1 MYRCP
6 SAVRIQRCFVRTPRF
21 AYDSAVTERRA
32 LTILFAD
39 VSGSTRLFETRGDEV
54 AVRIVGSVL
63 VALAEIAAR
72 HGGRVVK
79 TIGDEI
85 MCTFP
90 GPLHGLLA
98 ATDMQ
103 RRIKTDEQFARD
115 NLAIRVGLHHGEALV
130 ENGDVFGDAVNTAAR
145 MADKTLARRDQIVT
159 TASTVDGV
167 TNTTGLRVR
176 SLGSVRVLG
185 KQAPIE
191 IVDVLWQED
200 IAPVTTVQRVMQSA
214 ETVDCARLLL
224 RYKSLVVELDEGA
237 TFSIGRD
244 PTSSLVVETEWVSRN
259 HALIE
264 WKRGYFMLADRSTNG
279 SWLKIGDDEE
289 LFVHRDET
297 HLRRS
302 GSISLGQAHPLDDT
316 HLLHFQCGDA

>member
-1 MYRCP
+1 M
-6 SAVRIQRCFVRTPRF
+6 T
-21 AYDSAVTERRA
+21 TERHA

-54 AVRIVGSVL
+54 ARRLISSVL
-63 VALAEIAAR
+63 AALAEVTAS
-72 HGGRVVK
+72 HGGRVIK

-90 GPLHGLLA
+90 GALPGLLA

-103 RRIKTDEQFARD
+103 RRIKKDAEFQRD
-115 NLAIRVGLHHGEALV
+115 NIAIRIGLHHGDALV
-130 ENGDVFGDAVNTAAR
+130 EDNDVFGDAVNTAAR

-159 TASTVDGV
+159 TATTVRGI
-167 TNTTGLRVR
+167 TSAAGLRTR
-176 SLGSVRVLG
+176 SLGTARVLG
-185 KQAPIE
+185 KSAPIE

-200 IAPVTTVQRVMQSA
+200 LANVTTVQRLVPASSEASA
-214 ETVDCARLLL
+214 GARLSL
-224 RYKSLVVELDEGA
+224 RYKSQMFQVDEA
-237 TFSIGRD
+237 TPFAIGRD
-244 PTSSLVVETEWVSRN
+244 PASNLTVETEFVSRN

-279 SWLKIGDDEE
+279 TWLKIGNDDE
-289 LFVHRDET
+289 LLVHRDET

-302 GSISLGQAHPLDDT
+302 GTISFGKTHSLDEAD
-316 HLLHFQCGDA
+316 LVYFSCSE

>member
-1 MYRCP
+1 M
-6 SAVRIQRCFVRTPRF
+6 
-21 AYDSAVTERRA
+21 TERRA

-54 AVRIVGSVL
+54 ARRLIANVL
-63 VALAEIAAR
+63 TALAEVAAR

-103 RRIKTDEQFARD
+103 RRIKNDTEFQRD
-115 NLAIRVGLHHGEALV
+115 HLAIRIGLHHGEALV
-130 ENGDVFGDAVNTAAR
+130 ENDDVFGDAVNTAAR

-159 TASTVDGV
+159 TASTVSGI

-176 SLGSVRVLG
+176 SLGTARVLG
-185 KQAPIE
+185 KLAPIE

-200 IAPVTTVQRVMQSA
+200 LVHVTTVQRVMQVA
-214 ETVDCARLLL
+214 EVPDCVRLRL
-224 RYKSLVVELDEGA
+224 RFKSQVFEIDEGTA
-237 TFSIGRD
+237 FSIGRD

-279 SWLKIGDDEE
+279 TWLKIGDDDE
-289 LFVHRDET
+289 LLVHRDET
-297 HLRRS
+297 HLRRL
-302 GSISLGQAHPLDDT
+302 GSISLGQAHPLDDAD
-316 HLLHFQCGDA
+316 LVYFQCGDA

>member
-1 MYRCP
+1 M
-6 SAVRIQRCFVRTPRF
+6 
-21 AYDSAVTERRA
+21 TERRP

-54 AVRIVGSVL
+54 ARRIIANVL
-63 VALAEIAAR
+63 LALAEVAAR

-98 ATDMQ
+98 ATDMH
-103 RRIKTDEQFARD
+103 RRIKGDAELQRD
-115 NLAIRVGLHHGEALV
+115 NLAIRIGLHHGDALV
-130 ENGDVFGDAVNTAAR
+130 ENDDVFGDAVNTAAR
-145 MADKTLARRDQIVT
+145 MADKSLARRDQIVT
-159 TASTVDGV
+159 TASTVFGI

-176 SLGSVRVLG
+176 PLGSAWVLG
-185 KQAPIE
+185 KQAPID

-200 IAPVTTVQRVMQSA
+200 LAHVTTVQRVMQ
-214 ETVDCARLLL
+214 TVDSAPPDRPRLTL
-224 RYKSLVVELDEGA
+224 RYRSQVFEVDEGMP
-237 TFSIGRD
+237 FSIGRD
-244 PTSSLVVETEWVSRN
+244 PASSLVIETEWVSRN

-279 SWLKIGDDEE
+279 SWLKIGEDDE

-302 GSISLGQAHPLDDT
+302 GSISLGQVHHLDDAD
-316 HLLHFQCGDA
+316 LVWFQTGD

>member
-1 MYRCP
+1 M
-6 SAVRIQRCFVRTPRF
+6 
-21 AYDSAVTERRA
+21 TERRA

-39 VSGSTRLFETRGDEV
+39 VSGSTRLFETRGDEEARRLV
-54 AVRIVGSVL
+54 GAVL
-63 VALAEIAAR
+63 LALAEVAAR

-103 RRIKTDEQFARD
+103 RRIRGDEGFARD
-115 NLAIRVGLHHGEALV
+115 NLAIRIGLHHGEALV

-145 MADKTLARRDQIVT
+145 MADKNLARRDQIVT
-159 TASTVDGV
+159 TASTVNGV
-167 TNTTGLRVR
+167 TQTTGLRVR
-176 SLGSVRVLG
+176 PLGTARVLG
-185 KQAPIE
+185 KQAPLE

-200 IAPVTTVQRVMQSA
+200 LAPVTTVQRAMEVEPA
-214 ETVDCARLLL
+214 CGARLVL
-224 RYKSLVVELDEGA
+224 RYRSQVFELDEGA
-237 TFSIGRD
+237 CFSIGRD
-244 PTSSLVVETEWVSRN
+244 PASSLIVETEWVSRN
-259 HALIE
+259 HALVE

-279 SWLKIGDDEE
+279 TWLRTGNDDE
-289 LFVHRDET
+289 LLVHRDET

-302 GSISLGQAHPLDDT
+302 GSLSLGQAHPTVDEGDLVW
-316 HLLHFQCGDA
+316 FQCVDA

>member
-1 MYRCP
+1 MISRM
-6 SAVRIQRCFVRTPRF
+6 
-21 AYDSAVTERRA
+21 TERRA

-39 VSGSTRLFETRGDEV
+39 VSGSTRLFETRGDVVARQLIATVLIALGEV
-54 AVRIVGSVL
+54 
-63 VALAEIAAR
+63 AAR
-72 HGGRVVK
+72 HGGTVVK

-90 GPLHGLLA
+90 SPLNGVLA

-103 RRIKTDEQFARD
+103 RHIKNDVGFQQD
-115 NLAIRVGLHHGEALV
+115 NLAIRIGLHHGDALIEA
-130 ENGDVFGDAVNTAAR
+130 NDVFGDAVNTAAR

-159 TASTVDGV
+159 TASTVQGI

-200 IAPVTTVQRVMQSA
+200 LAHVTMVQRVMQTEHDAPCVQMLVRYRSQVFELNEGSA
-214 ETVDCARLLL
+214 
-224 RYKSLVVELDEGA
+224 
-237 TFSIGRD
+237 FSIGRD
-244 PTSSLVVETEWVSRN
+244 PSSSLVLETEWVSRN

-279 SWLKIGDDEE
+279 TWLKVGDDDE

-297 HLRRS
+297 HLRRT
-302 GSISLGQAHPLDDT
+302 GTISFGQAHRLDEAD
-316 HLLHFQCGDA
+316 LVYFQCVGA

>member
-1 MYRCP
+1 M
-6 SAVRIQRCFVRTPRF
+6 
-21 AYDSAVTERRA
+21 TERRA

-39 VSGSTRLFETRGDEV
+39 VSGSTRLFETRGDE
-54 AVRIVGSVL
+54 AARRIVSAVL
-63 VALAEIAAR
+63 VALAEVAAR

-103 RRIKTDEQFARD
+103 RRIKGDAAFQCD
-115 NLAIRVGLHHGEALV
+115 NLAIRIGLHHGDTLV
-130 ENGDVFGDAVNTAAR
+130 EDNDVFGDAVNVAAR

-159 TASTVDGV
+159 TAGTVSGI

-176 SLGSVRVLG
+176 SLGSVWVQG
-185 KQAPIE
+185 KQAPLE
-191 IVDVLWQED
+191 VVDVLWQED
-200 IAPVTTVQRVMQSA
+200 LANVTTVQRTMPA
-214 ETVDCARLLL
+214 ADAGGRPRLLL
-224 RYKSLVVELDEGA
+224 RFRSQVFELDEGDP
-237 TFSIGRD
+237 FSIGRD

-279 SWLKIGDDEE
+279 TWLRIGEDDEI
-289 LFVHRDET
+289 LVHRDEA

-302 GSISLGQAHPLDDT
+302 GTLSLGQAHQLETAD
-316 HLLHFQCGDA
+316 LVYFQCGD

>member
-1 MYRCP
+1 M
-6 SAVRIQRCFVRTPRF
+6 
-21 AYDSAVTERRA
+21 TELRA

-39 VSGSTRLFETRGDEV
+39 VSGSTRLFEVRGDVEARRLIG
-54 AVRIVGSVL
+54 AVL
-63 VALAEIAAR
+63 AALAEVAGR
-72 HGGRVVK
+72 HGGQVIK

-103 RRIKTDEQFARD
+103 RRIKGDEAFARD
-115 NLAIRVGLHHGEALV
+115 NLAIRIGLHHGDALL

-145 MADKTLARRDQIVT
+145 MADKSLARRDQIVT
-159 TASTVDGV
+159 TASTMQGLAP
-167 TNTTGLRVR
+167 TSGLRVR

-185 KQAPIE
+185 KLAPIE

-200 IAPVTTVQRVMQSA
+200 VAGVTTVQRVMPGGTA
-214 ETVDCARLLL
+214 ADGARLLL
-224 RYKSLVVELDEGA
+224 RLRSQVFEIDEGSS
-237 TFSIGRD
+237 FSIGRD
-244 PTSSLVVETEWVSRN
+244 PSSSLIVETEWVSRH

-279 SWLKIGDDEE
+279 TWLKVGEGEE

-302 GSISLGQAHPLDDT
+302 GTISLGQVHQTGSADLVY
-316 HLLHFQCGDA
+316 FQCADAQGVA

>member
-1 MYRCP
+1 MWAIARSP
-6 SAVRIQRCFVRTPRF
+6 APRIRYDF
-21 AYDSAVTERRA
+21 AMTERRA

-39 VSGSTRLFETRGDEV
+39 VSGSTRLFETRGDVEARRLV
-54 AVRIVGSVL
+54 GAVL
-63 VALAEIAAR
+63 LALAEVAAR

-103 RRIKTDEQFARD
+103 RRIRGDEGFARD
-115 NLAIRVGLHHGEALV
+115 NLAIRIGLHHGEALV

-145 MADKTLARRDQIVT
+145 MADKNLARRDQIVT
-159 TASTVDGV
+159 TASTVNGV
-167 TNTTGLRVR
+167 TQTTGLRVR
-176 SLGSVRVLG
+176 PLGSARVLG

-200 IAPVTTVQRVMQSA
+200 LAPVTTVQRAMDVEPACGS
-214 ETVDCARLLL
+214 RLVL
-224 RYKSLVVELDEGA
+224 RYRSQVFELDEGA
-237 TFSIGRD
+237 SFSIGRD
-244 PTSSLVVETEWVSRN
+244 PTSSLIVETEWVSRN
-259 HALIE
+259 HALVE

-279 SWLKIGDDEE
+279 TWLRTGNDDE
-289 LFVHRDET
+289 LLVHRDET

-302 GSISLGQAHPLDDT
+302 GSLSLGQAHPPVDEGDLVW
-316 HLLHFQCGDA
+316 FQCVDA

>member
-1 MYRCP
+1 M
-6 SAVRIQRCFVRTPRF
+6 
-21 AYDSAVTERRA
+21 TERRA

-54 AVRIVGSVL
+54 ARRLIGNIL
-63 VALAEIAAR
+63 IALAEVAAR

-103 RRIKTDEQFARD
+103 RRIKNDAEFARD
-115 NLAIRVGLHHGEALV
+115 NLAIRIGLHHGDALL

-145 MADKTLARRDQIVT
+145 MADKSLARRDQIVT
-159 TASTVDGV
+159 TASTVYGI

-176 SLGSVRVLG
+176 SLGQARVLG

-191 IVDVLWQED
+191 IVDVIWQED
-200 IAPVTTVQRVMQSA
+200 LANVTTVQRVMPST
-214 ETVDCARLLL
+214 EGVHGARLQL
-224 RYKSLVVELDEGA
+224 RYKSLVFEVDEG
-237 TFSIGRD
+237 TSFSIGRD

-279 SWLKIGDDEE
+279 TWLKIGDADD
-289 LFVHRDET
+289 LLVHRDEV

-302 GSISLGQAHPLDDT
+302 GTINLGQANRLDDAD
-316 HLLHFQCGDA
+316 LVYFQCGDA

>member
-1 MYRCP
+1 M
-6 SAVRIQRCFVRTPRF
+6 T
-21 AYDSAVTERRA
+21 DRRA

-39 VSGSTRLFETRGDEV
+39 VSGSTRLFESRGDEI
-54 AVRIVGSVL
+54 ARRLIASVL
-63 VALAEIAAR
+63 GALGEVAAR

-90 GPLHGLLA
+90 AALNGLLA

-103 RRIKTDEQFARD
+103 RCVKNDEMFQAD
-115 NLAIRVGLHHGEALV
+115 NLAIRIGLHHGEALV
-130 ENGDVFGDAVNTAAR
+130 ENDDVFGDAVNVAAR

-159 TASTVDGV
+159 TAQTAAAVNAV
-167 TNTTGLRVR
+167 TGLRMR
-176 SLGSVRVLG
+176 PLGSAWVLG
-185 KQAPIE
+185 KQAPID

-200 IAPVTTVQRVMQSA
+200 LAPVTTVQRVMQA
-214 ETVDCARLLL
+214 GAAALDRPRLLL
-224 RYKSLVVELDEGA
+224 RHRGQVFELDEGA

-244 PTSSLVVETEWVSRN
+244 PASSLVVETEWVSRN

-264 WKRGYFMLADRSTNG
+264 WKRGHFMIADRSTNG
-279 SWLKIGDDEE
+279 TWLRIADADE
-289 LFVHRDET
+289 LLVHRDEV

-302 GSISLGQAHPLDDT
+302 GTISLGQVHGASEADVV
-316 HLLHFQCGDA
+316 HFQCGDE

>member
-1 MYRCP
+1 L
-6 SAVRIQRCFVRTPRF
+6 T
-21 AYDSAVTERRA
+21 YDRDAMTDRRA

-39 VSGSTRLFETRGDEV
+39 VSGSTRLFETRGDVE
-54 AVRIVGSVL
+54 ARRLVGAVL
-63 VALAEIAAR
+63 VALAEVAAR
-72 HGGRVVK
+72 HGGHVVK

-103 RRIKTDEQFARD
+103 RRIKTDPAFQRD
-115 NLAIRVGLHHGEALV
+115 NLAIRVGLHHGEALL

-159 TASTVDGV
+159 TASTVAGISD
-167 TNTTGLRVR
+167 TAGLRVR

-185 KQAPIE
+185 KVAPIE

-200 IAPVTTVQRVMQSA
+200 VADVTTVQRVVPGAAPVQG
-214 ETVDCARLLL
+214 ARLLL
-224 RYKSLVVELDEGA
+224 RMRSQVFEVDEGA
-237 TFSIGRD
+237 SFSIGRD
-244 PTSSLVVETEWVSRN
+244 PASSLIVETEWVSRH

-279 SWLKIGDDEE
+279 TWLRIGDDDE
-289 LFVHRDET
+289 LLVHRDET

-302 GSISLGQAHPLDDT
+302 GTISLGQAHQSGDAGLVY
-316 HLLHFQCGDA
+316 FQCVDAPGLA

>member
-1 MYRCP
+1 M
-6 SAVRIQRCFVRTPRF
+6 
-21 AYDSAVTERRA
+21 TERRP

-39 VSGSTRLFETRGDEV
+39 VSGSTRLFETRGDE
-54 AVRIVGSVL
+54 AARRIVANVL
-63 VALAEIAAR
+63 LALAEVSAR

-90 GPLHGLLA
+90 GPLNGLLA
-98 ATDMQ
+98 ATDMH
-103 RRIKTDEQFARD
+103 RRIKGDPEFQRD
-115 NLAIRVGLHHGEALV
+115 NLAIRIGLHHGEALV

-145 MADKTLARRDQIVT
+145 MADKSLARRDQIVA
-159 TASTVDGV
+159 TASTVNGV

-176 SLGSVRVLG
+176 PLGSAWVLG

-191 IVDVLWQED
+191 IVDVMWQED
-200 IAPVTTVQRVMQSA
+200 LAHVTTVQRVMTPIDAAPS
-214 ETVDCARLLL
+214 DRPRLTL
-224 RYKSLVVELDEGA
+224 RFKSQVFEIDEG
-237 TFSIGRD
+237 TPFSIGRD
-244 PTSSLVVETEWVSRN
+244 PASSLVVETEWVSRN

-279 SWLKIGDDEE
+279 SWLKIGDDDE

-302 GSISLGQAHPLDDT
+302 GTISLGQAHQIDVADLIW
-316 HLLHFQCGDA
+316 FQCGGE

>member
-1 MYRCP
+1 M
-6 SAVRIQRCFVRTPRF
+6 
-21 AYDSAVTERRA
+21 TERRA

-54 AVRIVGSVL
+54 ARRLIGNIL
-63 VALAEIAAR
+63 VALAEVAAR

-103 RRIKTDEQFARD
+103 RRIKNDPEFARD
-115 NLAIRVGLHHGEALV
+115 NLAIRIGLHHGDALL

-145 MADKTLARRDQIVT
+145 MADKSLARRDQIVT
-159 TASTVDGV
+159 TASTVYGI

-176 SLGSVRVLG
+176 SLGQARVLG

-191 IVDVLWQED
+191 IVDVIWQED
-200 IAPVTTVQRVMQSA
+200 LANVTTVQRVMQPA
-214 ETVDCARLLL
+214 EATHGARLNL
-224 RYKSLVVELDEGA
+224 RYKSLVFEVDEG
-237 TFSIGRD
+237 TSFSIGRD

-279 SWLKIGDDEE
+279 TWLKIGDADD
-289 LFVHRDET
+289 LLVHRDEV

-302 GSISLGQAHPLDDT
+302 GTINLGQAHRLDDAD
-316 HLLHFQCGDA
+316 LVYFQCGDA